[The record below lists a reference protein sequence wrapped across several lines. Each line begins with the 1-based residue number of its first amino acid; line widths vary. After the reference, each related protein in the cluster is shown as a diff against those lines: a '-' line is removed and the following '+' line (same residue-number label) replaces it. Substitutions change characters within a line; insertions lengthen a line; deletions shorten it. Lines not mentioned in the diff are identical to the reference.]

1 MFFRGRQRGDDW
13 TEHFASHA
21 AKAPAGPLKSFYQ
34 STLPGPKT
42 PLEDVP
48 MISIDL
54 ETTGL
59 DPDRDSIISI
69 GMVDMDI
76 QRIYCRSACHWTFNP
91 KRPLTRSSVPIHEI
105 TDTDVQGSP
114 SLESRFSDILDALAG
129 KIVVVHYLPIERR
142 FLAKAAQRI
151 YGYPLHFPIVDTMDL
166 EKRHLRKGLRVIFP
180 RADSVRL
187 DACRTRLH
195 LPRYK
200 AHHALT
206 DALATAELLQA
217 QVAHRYNASDPVSQ
231 FWV

>member
-1 MFFRGRQRGDDW
+1 MLFRWRQRGEDW
-13 TEHFASHA
+13 GEHFASHA
-21 AKAPAGPLKSFYQ
+21 RKAPAGPLKSFFQ
-34 STLPGPKT
+34 STLPAPET

-48 MISIDL
+48 MVSIDL

-76 QRIYCRSACHWTFNP
+76 ERIYCRSACHWTFNP

-114 SLESRFSDILDALAG
+114 SLESRFGDILDALAG
-129 KIVVVHYLPIERR
+129 KVVVVHFLPIERR
-142 FLAKAAQRI
+142 FLAKAARLI
-151 YGYPLHFPIVDTMDL
+151 YGYPVYFPIIDTMDL
-166 EKRHLRKGLRVIFP
+166 EKRYYRKGLRAIFP
-180 RADSVRL
+180 GSHSMRL

-217 QVAHRYNASDPVSQ
+217 QVAHRYNTSDPVSR

>member
-1 MFFRGRQRGDDW
+1 MLFRRRQRGADW
-13 TEHFASHA
+13 AESFATHA
-21 AKAPAGPLKSFYQ
+21 EKAPARPLQSFYQ
-34 STLPGPKT
+34 STLPAPDT
-42 PLEDVP
+42 PLGDVP
-48 MISIDL
+48 MVSIDL

-76 QRIYCRSACHWTFNP
+76 QRVYCRSACHWTFNP
-91 KRPLTRSSVPIHEI
+91 DRPLTRASVPIHEI

-114 SLESRFSDILDALAG
+114 RLESRFDDILGALAG
-129 KIVVVHYLPIERR
+129 KVVVVHYLPIERR
-142 FLAKAAQRI
+142 FLAKAATRI
-151 YGYPLHFPIVDTMDL
+151 YGYPVYFPIIDTMDL
-166 EKRHLRKGLRVIFP
+166 EKRYYRRGLRAILP
-180 RADSVRL
+180 GSRSVRL

-217 QVAHRYNASDPVSQ
+217 QVAHRYNTTDPISR